1 MEEIK
6 KMLLDFMVTEENL
19 FVHYSEIPSQFTDD
33 LAMIDE
39 MAADFVEDEED

>member
-1 MEEIK
+1 MIK
-6 KMLLDFMVTEENL
+6 EDGL
-19 FVHYSEIPSQFTDD
+19 FIHYSEIPSQFTDD